1 MDLTYVSL
9 LLFFLITVAYF
20 YYFKQEVDFT
30 ASDDNYGEY
39 TSSNMTR
46 LGLYFIV
53 VLLQQY
59 IFNLI
64 STVNKCGGT
73 VGKNILSTLILTI
86 IPWVLIFGSVIMM
99 LIVYPGLKSS
109 FADVVGYFFIYEDAN
124 NILGSIIVDT
134 NLEETLNNSLGQ
146 NSSETKPFKIAAEAI
161 MKLCGNK
168 GILVNAMNPVNFENI
183 WSVLQP
189 LVVPEVKADA
199 PKLNNFKSQLK
210 ELVYRKDNIGEGM
223 WYIYTGILLSS
234 IVSYNLISRG
244 CEKSLKQIEDAKKK
258 YTDTVKKNEPKKLND
273 YADKPY
279 QL

>member
-1 MDLTYVSL
+1 MDLTYTSL
-9 LLFFLITVAYF
+9 LVFFLITTIYF
-20 YYFKQEVDFT
+20 YYFKQEVDFS
-30 ASDDNYGEY
+30 ASDINYGDY
-39 TSSNMTR
+39 TSSNMMR

-64 STVNKCGGT
+64 STVNQCGGT
-73 VGKNILSTLILTI
+73 LGKNVLSTLILTI
-86 IPWVLIFGSVIMM
+86 VPWVLIFGSVIMM
-99 LIVYPGLKSS
+99 LIVYPGLKSA
-109 FADVVGYFFIYEDAN
+109 FADVVGYFFIYEKAN
-124 NILGSIIVDT
+124 DILGSIIVDT
-134 NLEETLNNSLGQ
+134 NLEETLNKSLGE
-146 NSSETKPFKIAAEAI
+146 NSANTKPFKIAAEAI

-189 LVVPEVKADA
+189 LVVPEVKEDA
-199 PKLNNFKSQLK
+199 SKLNTFKAQLK
-210 ELVYRKDNIGEGM
+210 ELVFRKDNIGEGM

-244 CEKSLKQIEDAKKK
+244 CEKSLKQIEEAKKK
-258 YTDTVKKNEPKKLND
+258 YAETVKKTEPKKLNE